1 MEPGDP
7 LARLERALR
16 DEIGLDVTTVG
27 RSLVRQSAIRRMTAC
42 GAASLDAYAT
52 YVLTDSSELQEL
64 VEAVVVPETYFFREP
79 EALAALVAL
88 VRRGMLPMAPDEPL
102 RVLSAPCSTGEEPY
116 SIAMTLL
123 ESGVPAG
130 AIAVDGLDVSREA
143 VRLARRAVYG
153 RGSVRR
159 DLGTFARHF
168 ATTGD
173 GLALR
178 EEITRLVRLRT
189 GNVLA
194 LEALVPAHY
203 HVVFCRNLLIYLD
216 DEGQARALGQ
226 LARILAPGG
235 VLFLGAADTF
245 AARRAGFVPMGGDFT
260 FAHQHRPASDAAPA
274 ATVSRGPRVRRA
286 GHAASTRGASP
297 ATSTATARR
306 MPPAEPAVAAA
317 PPSSAPSLADIA
329 RLANAG
335 RLEEAARFAER
346 LWAESEPTAD
356 LLALL
361 GTTRAALGD
370 VAFPEECYRRAL
382 YLDPTHPDALLHLAL
397 LLQTRGDHGGAMR
410 LRSRARRAAYG
421 RVE

>member
-1 MEPGDP
+1 VTAGQVMEPADP

-27 RSLVRQSAIRRMTAC
+27 RSLVRQSAIRRMAAC
-42 GAASLDAYAT
+42 GAASLDDYAA
-52 YVLTDSSELQEL
+52 YVLTDRSELQEL

-88 VRRGMLPMAPDEPL
+88 VRRGLLPTGPDEAL

-123 ESGVPAG
+123 ESGVPTG

-159 DLGTFARHF
+159 DLGSFARHF

-216 DEGQARALGQ
+216 DEAQAQALGQ

-245 AARRAGFVPMGGDFT
+245 AARRAGFVPMGGDLT
-260 FAHQHRPASDAAPA
+260 FAHQHRPASDPAPA
-274 ATVSRGPRVRRA
+274 APRVAPPTVPRARRERRGP
-286 GHAASTRGASP
+286 S
-297 ATSTATARR
+297 ATTARR
-306 MPPAEPAVAAA
+306 TPPAELTGAAAA
-317 PPSSAPSLADIA
+317 PPSAPSLTEVAL
-329 RLANAG
+329 LANAG
-335 RLEEAARFAER
+335 RLEEAARLAER

-370 VAFPEECYRRAL
+370 VGFPEECYRRAL

-421 RVE
+421 GAQ